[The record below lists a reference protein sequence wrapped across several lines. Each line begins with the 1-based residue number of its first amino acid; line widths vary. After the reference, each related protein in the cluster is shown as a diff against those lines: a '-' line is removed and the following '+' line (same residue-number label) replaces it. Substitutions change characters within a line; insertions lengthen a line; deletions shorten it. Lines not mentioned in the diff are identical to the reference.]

1 MIVDSSWTTRPL
13 ILATMQNGLRG
24 HRSRCV
30 ALTPPAPGFVD
41 LTGDIERE
49 LELSGISD
57 GQVTVFSRDQ
67 GCALLIQE
75 RESGLLVDIEQ
86 TLDRLSDGPGTDPR
100 RLIGSSSVVLP
111 AAQGRLRLGTWQRVL
126 LVETDAPRAR
136 TVLVHIVG
144 R

>member
-1 MIVDSSWTTRPL
+1 MKS
-13 ILATMQNGLRG
+13 GLKG

-30 ALTPPAPGFVD
+30 ALTPPPPGFVD

-49 LELSGISD
+49 LQLSGISD
-57 GQVTVFSRDQ
+57 GQVTVFSGDQ
-67 GCALLIQE
+67 GCALLVQE

-86 TLDRLSDGPGTDPR
+86 TLNRLSGGHRTDLR
-100 RLIGSSSVVLP
+100 GLIGSSSIVLP
-111 AAQGRLRLGTWQRVL
+111 AAEGRLRLGTWQRVL